1 MQWLVDW
8 YFYWE
13 MKTIRAREESAA
25 RIKQFETEVK
35 AGLHAKK

>member
-25 RIKQFETEVK
+25 RIEQFRK
-35 AGLHAKK
+35 DLYAKE